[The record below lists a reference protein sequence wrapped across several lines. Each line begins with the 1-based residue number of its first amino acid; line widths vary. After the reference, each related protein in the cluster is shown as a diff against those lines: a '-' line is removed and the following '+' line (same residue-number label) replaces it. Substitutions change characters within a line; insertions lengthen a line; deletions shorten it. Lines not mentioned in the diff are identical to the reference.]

1 MTDILPGGDG
11 AATIDWAAQFEHHRP
26 WLRKV
31 LRCRVGDCHEVED
44 LLQEIA
50 LAVFRGSSRPSQ
62 PERVAPW
69 LYRLAVRQAVNFHRR
84 LGRKSNPVPR
94 SDLDQFSIQL
104 DPLAWIVAG
113 EQQVLLTQAIERL
126 GSVDRE
132 ILMLKYT
139 ENWTY
144 QQLAQHLGVKVR
156 TVEYRLMRARNRL
169 RRLLTQDTNTEPF
182 ETQPLHAKRDTN
194 RTI

>member
-1 MTDILPGGDG
+1 MNIKG
-11 AATIDWAAQFEHHRP
+11 I
-26 WLRKV
+26 
-31 LRCRVGDCHEVED
+31 ED

-50 LAVFRGSSRPSQ
+50 LAVFRGPSRPIQ

-84 LGRKSNPVPR
+84 LGRKSNAEPR
-94 SDLDQFSIQL
+94 PDMDHLSVQL

-113 EQQVLLTQAIERL
+113 EEQGLLTRAIGML

-139 ENWTY
+139 EDWSY
-144 QQLAQHLGVKVR
+144 QQLSQHLGVKVR

-169 RRLLTQDTNTEPF
+169 RRLLTHLSNSAANDTLSFHPAREPF
-182 ETQPLHAKRDTN
+182 HDS
-194 RTI
+194 

>member
-11 AATIDWAAQFEHHRP
+11 AAAIDWAAQFEHHRP

-50 LAVFRGSSRPSQ
+50 VAVFRGPARPSQ
-62 PERVAPW
+62 PDRVAPW

-84 LGRKSNPVPR
+84 LGRKSNAEPR
-94 SDLDQFSIQL
+94 SDLDHVPVQL
-104 DPLAWIVAG
+104 DPLAWMVAC
-113 EQQVLLTQAIERL
+113 EQQVLLTQAIGRL

-139 ENWTY
+139 ENWSY
-144 QQLAQHLGVKVR
+144 QQLAQHLGVKTR

-169 RRLLTQDTNTEPF
+169 RRLLTRVSTSSPDG
-182 ETQPLHAKRDTN
+182 TQPLHTAGNPYRKT
-194 RTI
+194 